1 MGFLFP
7 AFNDRAADL
16 YHALYYTRSSED
28 VHQSLID
35 SVFHTP
41 ALRSAKEQKG
51 AFDAVLQDSLDQ
63 DCSFD
68 LVQSVHEQLRTVIQD
83 YKESKNPDPLQL
95 SPQEVGV
102 LLKNSGL
109 EDEKVKSFTAAC
121 EKEFG
126 DGASLDPV
134 NIVDAKRFE
143 IKTPQIR
150 ITVDP
155 DYSYLVETQ
164 VIRGRNY
171 LLIPT
176 DGDVELNGASV
187 QFPRTQRED

>member
-1 MGFLFP
+1 M
-7 AFNDRAADL
+7 
-16 YHALYYTRSSED
+16 
-28 VHQSLID
+28 
-35 SVFHTP
+35 
-41 ALRSAKEQKG
+41 
-51 AFDAVLQDSLDQ
+51 
-63 DCSFD
+63 
-68 LVQSVHEQLRTVIQD
+68 
-83 YKESKNPDPLQL
+83 
-95 SPQEVGV
+95 GV

-187 QFPRTQRED
+187 HFPRTQRED